1 VTKAR
6 PLLLLWGTILTSPV
20 EAQLQLGG
28 QAIPIVT
35 TTTAVPGGTALA
47 EGRLVQ
53 PVLRLQ
59 AAAWGGR
66 LHVDALGDFE
76 GWMMPHGQLTTGAYG
91 EGFVDRRHPHTFVH
105 EFVVSAPDL
114 LGSLDGPVAIT
125 LAAGKGFVPYGTD
138 DPMSRSPLL
147 YPVNHHIA
155 QVLERAVAI
164 AAVRAGPVTVE
175 GAVFN
180 GDEPERPA
188 QWPNWRRFGDS
199 WATRVTFTPLVG
211 LEWQLS
217 RGHVHSPEHRAGA
230 GLDAEQ
236 WSTSLRWERGF
247 HYAFIEWARRADGGA
262 FLFHTLLAEGAWQMG
277 RHRPYARLERT
288 ERPEE
293 QRIDDGFRSL
303 RPHLDNSILGITR
316 WSIGTL
322 GYSLKAGTTARGRVT
337 FQPTIEGSVARVARV
352 TGLFDPAVFYKR
364 STLYTM
370 SIGVRMDWAGGM
382 AGHRM
387 GRYSSPAPHQH

>member
-1 VTKAR
+1 MTTAR
-6 PLLLLWGTILTSPV
+6 PILLLWGAILTSPV
-20 EAQLQLGG
+20 AAQVQLGAG
-28 QAIPIVT
+28 AQVIPIVS
-35 TTTAVPGGTALA
+35 TTTAVPGGTALT
-47 EGRLVQ
+47 EGRLTQAV
-53 PVLRLQ
+53 VRLQ
-59 AAAWGGR
+59 ATGLNGR
-66 LHVDALGDFE
+66 LRLDMLGDFE
-76 GWMMPHGQLTTGAYG
+76 GWTMPHGQFTTGAYG

-105 EFVVSAPDL
+105 EFVVSARDL
-114 LGSLDGPVAIT
+114 LGSFDGPVSIT

-138 DPMSRSPLL
+138 DPMSRPPLL

-155 QVLERAVAI
+155 QVLERAVAV
-164 AAVRAGPVTVE
+164 AAVRAGPVTLE

-199 WATRVTFTPLVG
+199 WATRVTVAPLAD
-211 LEWQLS
+211 LEWQVS

-247 HYAFIEWARRADGGA
+247 RYAFIEWARRADGGA
-262 FLFHTLLAEGAWQMG
+262 FLFHTVLAEGAWQMG
-277 RHRPYARLERT
+277 RHRPYARFERT

-303 RPHLDNSILGITR
+303 RPHLDNNILGISR
-316 WSIGTL
+316 WSIETL
-322 GYSLKAGTTARGRVT
+322 GYSLAVKRGRVT
-337 FQPTIEGSVARVARV
+337 FQPTVEGSVARVARV
-352 TGLFDPAVFYKR
+352 VGLFDPATFYKR
-364 STLYTM
+364 STLYAM
-370 SIGVRMDWAGGM
+370 SIGVRIDWAGGM

-387 GRYSSPAPHQH
+387 GRYAGPAPHHH